1 MFFFVL
7 SRAWDKE
14 KIPSSHEKSN
24 LKLSDSA
31 LRCST
36 TETQRLFVGRGPLRS
51 SYMISVLHTATIRVA
66 KVNKQGNNRLTIVQQ
81 IVSLINCFH
90 QEKIMVSLFP
100 LVFNLK
106 FKCYRKRS
114 DQFSRVTC
122 HEQIFVRKF
131 RGKFVTGKLKKSCAQ
146 RKSSR

>member
-14 KIPSSHEKSN
+14 KNPSSHEKSN

-106 FKCYRKRS
+106 FKFYRKRS
-114 DQFSRVTC
+114 DHGSRV
-122 HEQIFVRKF
+122 ISKF
-131 RGKFVTGKLKKSCAQ
+131 SLENFAGNLSLVN
-146 RKSSR
+146 